1 MLKSVE
7 LRNFKSFHNKV
18 KIDFEKANY
27 KTLLNT
33 NVSGNLLKGALF
45 VGKNASGKS
54 NVLKAIRFLLECL
67 LAKNEVNWVEYICL
81 FSDTPVM
88 ELKYVF
94 EIDKSEII
102 YDISYQ
108 WVDVFLREKL
118 TVDGVELLSR
128 EGSTANTILTEV
140 KNYTDIPKQLLF
152 LRDIFFNTR
161 FRGQVKLQKWF
172 EFLSNS
178 VYMDMCLKS
187 ATQYKGVDLSLRSY
201 MEESGT
207 KLINDFFEQYHF
219 EQRIEYNKK
228 ATGNIV
234 TLESPENQIYFR
246 RNGINEPIPYE
257 MESLGNQ
264 TLVQLLPA
272 FFYCISNS
280 GMLLLDEFS
289 SGFHNSLE
297 ELLVRYFMKNAG
309 ESQFIFVSHST
320 NLLSNSLLRPDQ
332 IYSVDF
338 DKGGSVVK
346 RFSSEKPREAQN
358 IEKMYLGGVFNG
370 IPRYER

>member
-1 MLKSVE
+1 MLKSIE

-18 KIDFEKANY
+18 KIDFEKTNY
-27 KTLLNT
+27 RTLLNT
-33 NVSGNLLKGALF
+33 NVSGNILKGALF
-45 VGKNASGKS
+45 VGENASGKS
-54 NVLKAIRFLLECL
+54 NVLKSIRFLLECL
-67 LAKNEVNWVEYICL
+67 FGKNEVNWIEYVCL
-81 FSDTPVM
+81 FSETPVM
-88 ELKYVF
+88 DLKYVF
-94 EIDKSEII
+94 EIDESEIV

-108 WVDVFLREKL
+108 WADVLIREKL
-118 TVDGVELLSR
+118 TVDGTELLLR
-128 EGSTANTILTEV
+128 DGSTASTKLTEV
-140 KNYTDIPKQLLF
+140 KNYTDIPKKLLF

-161 FRGQVKLQKWF
+161 FRGQEKLQKWF

-178 VYMDMCLKS
+178 VYMDMCLKH
-187 ATQYKGVDLSLRSY
+187 ATQYKGLDLSIDSY
-201 MEESGT
+201 MEQSGT

-228 ATGNIV
+228 ATGHIV
-234 TLESPENQIYFR
+234 TLESTENKIYFR
-246 RNGINEPIPYE
+246 RKGINEPIPYE

-289 SGFHNSLE
+289 SGFHNNLE
-297 ELLVRYFMKNAG
+297 ELLVRYFMKNANK
-309 ESQFIFVSHST
+309 SQFIFVSHST

-338 DKGGSVVK
+338 DKEGSVIK

-370 IPRYER
+370 IPRYEG